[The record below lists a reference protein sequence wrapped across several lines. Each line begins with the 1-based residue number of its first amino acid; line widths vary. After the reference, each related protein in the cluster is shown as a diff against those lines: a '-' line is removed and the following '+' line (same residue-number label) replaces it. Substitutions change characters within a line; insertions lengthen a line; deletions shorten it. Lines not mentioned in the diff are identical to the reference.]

1 MINLKKRM
9 EIIMGNG
16 NEDSRKD
23 QRALLDKMVED
34 TFSPKVKA
42 AYLQVVLGNR
52 DVSFDLYRLNGY
64 EPTEAASMNMT
75 VNRIIEITAV
85 NTEGGADDPVYLQ
98 FQNMRCRDLDDSC
111 TRFVLPAAWP
121 IEKIIDELI
130 HTDLLVDTCD
140 SSDLESLNLLTAV
153 RDAIASADWR
163 SRPTGISN
171 RSLANWVFNTLDTY
185 DDDPDGLEDYCKTLK
200 MDSGDLDAHR
210 PRTYELAVALLFD
223 DPMGNGHA
231 NHTNGGLEEDAVLHV
246 SRNFAS
252 IVDGDAKMRKCPDN
266 SAADESG
273 DSDSQ
278 QILETDVR
286 QVTSDG
292 LGELVATW
300 FESPTGIKTRRRLTD
315 ESGNEVCIERE
326 NDGGWV
332 VCVPADSAY
341 DPNLLS
347 DANLL
352 SDLKGFLMGLVY
364 ALKEESTPVEEVL
377 APVKNEV
384 TGEILDLLNREF
396 DSDLHRRFWNA
407 IMGDLVGMDR
417 MTLRSRLNEVAARM
431 REGSEAFSRECDKI
445 HEIIDD
451 LRLED

>member
-1 MINLKKRM
+1 MRINLKKRM

-64 EPTEAASMNMT
+64 EPIEAASMNMT

-130 HTDLLVDTCD
+130 HTDLLISTCD
-140 SSDLESLNLLTAV
+140 SLDQNSLRLPEAV
-153 RDAIASADWR
+153 RNTIAR
-163 SRPTGISN
+163 SNWEAGCNGLTN
-171 RSLANWVFNTLDTY
+171 VSLANWVFDVLDAY
-185 DDDPDGLEDYCKTLK
+185 DDPSGLEAYCKTLK
-200 MDSGDLDAHR
+200 MTIGDLDTHR

-231 NHTNGGLEEDAVLHV
+231 NHSNGGLEEDAVLHV

-252 IVDGDAKMRKCPDN
+252 IVDGNVEMRKCPDN
-266 SAADESG
+266 SVAGESSDP
-273 DSDSQ
+273 DSRP
-278 QILETDVR
+278 IREPGAR
-286 QVTSDG
+286 QATSDG

-315 ESGNEVCIERE
+315 GSGNEVCIERDD
-326 NDGGWV
+326 DGRCV
-332 VCVPADSAY
+332 VCVPAESAY
-341 DPNLLS
+341 DPDLLS
-347 DANLL
+347 DADLL
-352 SDLKGFLMGLVY
+352 SDLEGLLMGLVY

-377 APVKNEV
+377 VPVEDEV
-384 TGEILDLLNREF
+384 TGEILDLLDREF
-396 DSDLHRRFWNA
+396 DSDLHRKFWNA
-407 IMGDLVGMDR
+407 IMGDLVGMDS
-417 MTLRSRLNEVAARM
+417 MTLRSRLDEVAVRM

>member
-1 MINLKKRM
+1 MD
-9 EIIMGNG
+9 NG

-52 DVSFDLYRLNGY
+52 NVSFDLYRLNGY
-64 EPTEAASMNMT
+64 EPIEAASMNMT

-130 HTDLLVDTCD
+130 HTDLLISTCD
-140 SSDLESLNLLTAV
+140 SLDQNSLRLPEAV
-153 RDAIASADWR
+153 RNTIAR
-163 SRPTGISN
+163 SNWEAGCNGLTN
-171 RSLANWVFNTLDTY
+171 VSLANWVFDVLDTY
-185 DDDPDGLEDYCKTLK
+185 DDPSGLEAYCKTLK
-200 MDSGDLDAHR
+200 MVSGDLDTHR

-231 NHTNGGLEEDAVLHV
+231 NHTNGVLEEGAVLHV

-252 IVDGDAKMRKCPDN
+252 IVDGDVKMRECQDN

-273 DSDSQ
+273 DSGS

-315 ESGNEVCIERE
+315 GSGNEVCIERDD
-326 NDGGWV
+326 DGGWV

-352 SDLKGFLMGLVY
+352 SDLEGFLMGLVY

-377 APVKNEV
+377 APVEDEV
-384 TGEILDLLNREF
+384 TGEILDLLDREF

-417 MTLRSRLNEVAARM
+417 MTLRSRLDEVAVRM

-451 LRLED
+451 LGLED

>member
-9 EIIMGNG
+9 EIIMDNG

-23 QRALLDKMVED
+23 RRALLDKMVED

-200 MDSGDLDAHR
+200 MDSGNLDAHR

-223 DPMGNGHA
+223 DPMGNGHTKHI
-231 NHTNGGLEEDAVLHV
+231 NRTPEEGAVLHV
-246 SRNFAS
+246 SGNFAS
-252 IVDGDAKMRKCPDN
+252 VLDGDVVMERFPDN

-315 ESGNEVCIERE
+315 GSGNEVCIERDD
-326 NDGGWV
+326 DGRCV
-332 VCVPADSAY
+332 VCVPTESAY
-341 DPNLLS
+341 DP
-347 DANLL
+347 DLL
-352 SDLKGFLMGLVY
+352 SDLKGFLEGLFY
-364 ALKEESTPVEEVL
+364 ALKEESAPVEEVM
-377 APVKNEV
+377 APVEDEV
-384 TGEILDLLNREF
+384 AGEILDLLNREF

>member
-9 EIIMGNG
+9 EIIMDNG
-16 NEDSRKD
+16 NEDFRKNR
-23 QRALLDKMVED
+23 RALLDKMVED

-130 HTDLLVDTCD
+130 HTDLLISTCD
-140 SSDLESLNLLTAV
+140 SLDQNSLRLPEAV
-153 RDAIASADWR
+153 RNTIAR
-163 SRPTGISN
+163 SNWEAGCNGLTN
-171 RSLANWVFNTLDTY
+171 VSLANWVFDVLDTY
-185 DDDPDGLEDYCKTLK
+185 DDPSGLEAYCKTLK
-200 MDSGDLDAHR
+200 MAIGDLDTHR

-231 NHTNGGLEEDAVLHV
+231 NYTNGGLEEDAVLHV

-315 ESGNEVCIERE
+315 GSGNEVCIERE

-377 APVKNEV
+377 APVEDEV
-384 TGEILDLLNREF
+384 TGEILDLLDREF

-417 MTLRSRLNEVAARM
+417 MTLRSRLDEVAVRM

-451 LRLED
+451 LGLED